1 MADTQDHSDHH
12 KLHHQLSRTF
22 SQKRSIQ
29 TYRHAT
35 TKWGCVLENFTP
47 MWFAICIGSGGLASV
62 LNSPFPYP
70 ARWLTICGT
79 ILYVVDLVTLILFS
93 CIMITRWILYPHVA
107 VRKLLSSP
115 EELAAYGIWPISIL
129 TISALTASQ
138 VSSAYW
144 GGHAFSL
151 VAYVLWW
158 IGVMWQLVTGVVVI
172 IIIAQV
178 CLILSLSVIA
188 MSVES

>member
-1 MADTQDHSDHH
+1 
-12 KLHHQLSRTF
+12 
-22 SQKRSIQ
+22 
-29 TYRHAT
+29 
-35 TKWGCVLENFTP
+35 

-158 IGVMWQLVTGVVVI
+158 IGVAWQLATGVIVV

-178 CLILSLSVIA
+178 C
-188 MSVES
+188 

>member
-1 MADTQDHSDHH
+1 M
-12 KLHHQLSRTF
+12 
-22 SQKRSIQ
+22 
-29 TYRHAT
+29 
-35 TKWGCVLENFTP
+35 
-47 MWFAICIGSGGLASV
+47 
-62 LNSPFPYP
+62 
-70 ARWLTICGT
+70 
-79 ILYVVDLVTLILFS
+79 
-93 CIMITRWILYPHVA
+93 
-107 VRKLLSSP
+107 SSP
-115 EELAAYGIWPISIL
+115 EELAAYGIWPISLL

-144 GGHAFSL
+144 GGHAFSI

-178 CLILSLSVIA
+178 CLIISLSVIA